1 MMEFQKANKLR
12 YRCDRGI
19 AALPTIL
26 IIAMVILLVGIGIA
40 SSGFVENL
48 SSFGELENK
57 KALFT
62 AESGARDAFKRIVRD
77 KNCNSGGTPT
87 CLSYSL
93 IVGDGTA
100 SVSITGE
107 DIKTII
113 SVGNVNN
120 KISKIQVVVSFNVYG
135 KATQTSWQQITN

>member
-1 MMEFQKANKLR
+1 MEFQKANKLP
-12 YRCDRGI
+12 YRCDKGV

-40 SSGFVENL
+40 SSGFIENL

-77 KNCNSGGTPT
+77 KNCNSGTPT

-100 SVSITGE
+100 SVSITGG
-107 DIKTII
+107 DVKTII
-113 SVGNVNN
+113 SIGNVNN
-120 KISKIQVVVSFNVYG
+120 KISKIQVVVSFDTYG
-135 KATQTSWQQITN
+135 KATQTSWQQITD

>member
-1 MMEFQKANKLR
+1 MIYDLRFKNQNK
-12 YRCDRGI
+12 GV

-62 AESGARDAFKRIVRD
+62 AESGARDAFKRIIRD
-77 KNCNSGGTPT
+77 KRCNTGGSPS
-87 CLSYSL
+87 CSSYTL
-93 IVGDGTA
+93 AVGDGTA
-100 SVSITGE
+100 SITVSG
-107 DIKTII
+107 DDVKTII
-113 SVGNVNN
+113 SVGDMNN
-120 KISKIQVVVSFNVYG
+120 KIAKIQVIVSFDSYG
-135 KATQTSWQQITN
+135 KATQTSWQQITD